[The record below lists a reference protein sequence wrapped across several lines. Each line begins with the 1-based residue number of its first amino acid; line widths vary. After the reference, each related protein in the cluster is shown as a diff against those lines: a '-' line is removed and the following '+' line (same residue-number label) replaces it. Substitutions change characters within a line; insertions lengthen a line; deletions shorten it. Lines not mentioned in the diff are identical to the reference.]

1 MEIIHVGTLLSS
13 FMPYSGRQS
22 QMVVEVM
29 RLHGVQETTV
39 RPTLHVADAVLC
51 ENSSKE
57 RRLGDKDS
65 LVP

>member
-1 MEIIHVGTLLSS
+1 MEIIHVGTLLSG
-13 FMPYSGRQS
+13 FMPHSGHQS

-29 RLHGVQETTV
+29 QLHGVQETTV

-51 ENSSKE
+51 RNSSAE
-57 RRLGDKDS
+57 RRPGDKDS